1 MISRYGIFC
10 RVVEQGSFTRAAAVC
25 GYSQSAVSQNV
36 KALEQETGVTLLR
49 RQKDGVQLTQDGAE
63 FYHYIQ
69 AVFQAEQALERKR
82 QETMGL
88 QNSVIRIGTF
98 TSVSR
103 NLLPPKMKAF
113 KERYPQVRFVLRQ
126 GEYTSIPQWIRQGDI
141 DFGFVNQDA
150 VEGLETRLLYEDHM
164 LAVLPQGHPLEQEDR
179 LTLRQLSREP
189 LILLDEG
196 EHSVL
201 LDAFRQAGLTPN
213 LAYEVYDD
221 YSILSMV
228 RQGLGISVLYEK
240 VVAGFEQGLSL
251 RPILEAPRRRV
262 ALSWLSWETMPYA
275 ARRFAEFLVSG
286 NPSVAVGDSSP
297 YRGAM
302 KRFQ

>member
-49 RQKDGVQLTQDGAE
+49 RQKDGVQLTQDGKE
-63 FYHYIQ
+63 FYPYIL
-69 AVFQAEQALERKR
+69 AVFQSEQALEQKR

-113 KERYPQVRFVLRQ
+113 KQRYPQVRFVLRQ

-164 LAVLPQGHPLEQEDR
+164 LAVLPQGHPLEQEER

-286 NPSVAVGDSSP
+286 
-297 YRGAM
+297 
-302 KRFQ
+302 

>member
-63 FYHYIQ
+63 FYPYIQ

>member
-1 MISRYGIFC
+1 MGRDRMISRYGIFC

-63 FYHYIQ
+63 FYPYIQ
-69 AVFQAEQALERKR
+69 AVFQAEQALERRR

-113 KERYPQVRFVLRQ
+113 KQRYPQVRFVLRQ

-164 LAVLPQGHPLEQEDR
+164 LAVLPQGHPLEQEER

-286 NPSVAVGDSSP
+286 
-297 YRGAM
+297 
-302 KRFQ
+302 

>member
-10 RVVEQGSFTRAAAVC
+10 RVVEQGSFTRAAEEL

-36 KALEQETGVTLLR
+36 RALEQETGVTLLSR
-49 RQKDGVQLTQDGAE
+49 RKDGVQLTQDGQE
-63 FYHYIQ
+63 FYPYIQ
-69 AVFQAEQALERKR
+69 SIFQAEQALERKR

-88 QNSVIRIGTF
+88 QNSLIRIGTF

-103 NLLPPKMKAF
+103 NLLPPMMKRF
-113 KERYPQVRFVLRQ
+113 KETYPDVRFVLRQ
-126 GEYTSIPQWIRQGDI
+126 GEYTSIPQWIRQGEI
-141 DFGFVNQDA
+141 DFGFVNEDA
-150 VEGLETRLLYEDHM
+150 VEGMETHLLYEDHM
-164 LAVLPQGHPLEQEDR
+164 LAVLPQGHPLSEKSMLSLADI
-179 LTLRQLSREP
+179 SREP

-201 LDAFRQAGLTPN
+201 LEAFRHAKLSPN
-213 LAYEVYDD
+213 LAYKVYDD

-251 RPILEAPRRRV
+251 RPILESPRRRV
-262 ALSWLSWETMPYA
+262 ALSWLSWDTMPYA
-275 ARRFAEFLVSG
+275 ARRFAEFLMAES
-286 NPSVAVGDSSP
+286 
-297 YRGAM
+297 
-302 KRFQ
+302 K

>member
-63 FYHYIQ
+63 FYPYIL
-69 AVFQAEQALERKR
+69 AVFQSEQALERKR

-113 KERYPQVRFVLRQ
+113 KQRYPQVRFVLRQ

-164 LAVLPQGHPLEQEDR
+164 LAVLPQGHPLEQEER

-201 LDAFRQAGLTPN
+201 LDAFRQTGLTPN

-286 NPSVAVGDSSP
+286 
-297 YRGAM
+297 
-302 KRFQ
+302 

>member
-10 RVVEQGSFTRAAAVC
+10 RVVEQGSFTRAAEEL

-36 KALEQETGVTLLR
+36 RALEQETGVTLLFR
-49 RQKDGVQLTQDGAE
+49 RKDGVQLTQDGQE
-63 FYHYIQ
+63 FYPYIQ
-69 AVFQAEQALERKR
+69 SIFQAEQALERKR

-88 QNSVIRIGTF
+88 QNSLIRIGTF

-103 NLLPPKMKAF
+103 NLLPPMMKRF
-113 KERYPQVRFVLRQ
+113 KEKYPDVRFVLRQ
-126 GEYTSIPQWIRQGDI
+126 GEYTSIPQWIRQGEI

-150 VEGLETRLLYEDHM
+150 VEGMETRLLYEDHM
-164 LAVLPQGHPLEQEDR
+164 LAVLPQGHRLEKKSS
-179 LTLRQLSREP
+179 LTLRDISTEP

-201 LDAFRQAGLTPN
+201 LDAFHSAGLTPN

-251 RPILEAPRRRV
+251 RPIQESPRRRV
-262 ALSWLSWETMPYA
+262 ALSWLSWDTMPYA
-275 ARRFAEFLVSG
+275 ARRFAEFLMENS
-286 NPSVAVGDSSP
+286 
-297 YRGAM
+297 
-302 KRFQ
+302 

>member
-10 RVVEQGSFTRAAAVC
+10 RVVEQGSFTRAAEEL

-36 KALEQETGVTLLR
+36 RALEQETGVTLLSR
-49 RQKDGVQLTQDGAE
+49 RKDGVQLTQDGQE
-63 FYHYIQ
+63 FYPYIQ
-69 AVFQAEQALERKR
+69 SIFQAEQALERKC

-88 QNSVIRIGTF
+88 QNSLIRIGTF

-103 NLLPPKMKAF
+103 NLLPPMMKRF
-113 KERYPQVRFVLRQ
+113 KEKYPDVRFVLRQ
-126 GEYTSIPQWIRQGDI
+126 GEYTSIPQWIRQGEI

-150 VEGLETRLLYEDHM
+150 VEGMETRLLYEDHM
-164 LAVLPQGHPLEQEDR
+164 LAVLPQGHRLEKKSS
-179 LTLRQLSREP
+179 LTLQDISTEP

-201 LDAFRQAGLTPN
+201 LDAFHSAGLTPN

-251 RPILEAPRRRV
+251 RSIQESPRRRV
-262 ALSWLSWETMPYA
+262 ALSWLSWDTMPYA
-275 ARRFAEFLVSG
+275 ARRFAEFLMENS
-286 NPSVAVGDSSP
+286 
-297 YRGAM
+297 
-302 KRFQ
+302 

>member
-10 RVVEQGSFTRAAAVC
+10 KVAELGSFTRAAESC
-25 GYSQSAVSQNV
+25 GYSQSAISQNI
-36 KALEQETGVTLLR
+36 KALEQETGVSLLSR
-49 RQKDGVQLTQDGAE
+49 RKDGVQLTADGRD
-63 FYHYIQ
+63 FFPYLQ
-69 AVFQAEQALERKR
+69 AVWQAEQALERRR

-88 QNSVIRIGTF
+88 KNSVIRIGTF

-113 KERYPQVRFVLRQ
+113 KARYPDVRFVLRQ
-126 GEYTSIPQWIRQGDI
+126 GEYTSIPQWSRQGEI

-150 VEGLETRLLYEDHM
+150 VDSMETRLLYEDHM
-164 LAVLPQGHPLEQEDR
+164 LAVLPQGHPLEQKPVIPLKE
-179 LTLRQLSREP
+179 LSSEP

-196 EHSVL
+196 DHSVL
-201 LDAFRQAGLTPN
+201 LDAFRQAGQTPN
-213 LAYEVYDD
+213 IAYEVYDD

-240 VVAGFEQGLSL
+240 VVSGFESGLSL

-262 ALSWLSWETMPYA
+262 ALAWSSWETMPYA
-275 ARRFAEFLVSG
+275 ARRFAEFLMG
-286 NPSVAVGDSSP
+286 ND
-297 YRGAM
+297 
-302 KRFQ
+302 

>member
-10 RVVEQGSFTRAAAVC
+10 RVVEQGSFTRAAEEL

-36 KALEQETGVTLLR
+36 RALEQETGVTLLSR
-49 RQKDGVQLTQDGAE
+49 RKDGVQLTQDGQE
-63 FYHYIQ
+63 FYPYIQ
-69 AVFQAEQALERKR
+69 SIFQAEQALERKR

-88 QNSVIRIGTF
+88 QNSLIRIGTF

-103 NLLPPKMKAF
+103 NLLPPMMKRF
-113 KERYPQVRFVLRQ
+113 KEKYPDVRFVLRQ
-126 GEYTSIPQWIRQGDI
+126 GEYTSIPQWIRQGEI

-150 VEGLETRLLYEDHM
+150 VEGMETRLLYEDHM
-164 LAVLPQGHPLEQEDR
+164 LAVLPQGHRLEGKSS
-179 LTLRQLSREP
+179 LTLQDISTEP

-201 LDAFRQAGLTPN
+201 LDAFHSAGLTPN

-251 RPILEAPRRRV
+251 RSIQESPRRRV
-262 ALSWLSWETMPYA
+262 ALSWLSWDTMPYA
-275 ARRFAEFLVSG
+275 ARRFAEFLMENS
-286 NPSVAVGDSSP
+286 
-297 YRGAM
+297 
-302 KRFQ
+302 

>member
-10 RVVEQGSFTRAAAVC
+10 RVVEQGSFTRAAEEL

-36 KALEQETGVTLLR
+36 RALEQETGVTLLSR
-49 RQKDGVQLTQDGAE
+49 RKDGVQLTQDGQE
-63 FYHYIQ
+63 FYPYIQ
-69 AVFQAEQALERKR
+69 SIFQAEQALERKR

-88 QNSVIRIGTF
+88 QNSLIRIGTF

-103 NLLPPKMKAF
+103 NLLPPMMKRF
-113 KERYPQVRFVLRQ
+113 KEKYPDVRVVLRQ
-126 GEYTSIPQWIRQGDI
+126 GEYTSIPQWIRQGEI

-150 VEGLETRLLYEDHM
+150 VEGMETRLLYEDHM
-164 LAVLPQGHPLEQEDR
+164 LAVLPQGHRLEKKSS
-179 LTLRQLSREP
+179 LTLQDISTEP

-201 LDAFRQAGLTPN
+201 LDAFHSAGLTPN

-251 RPILEAPRRRV
+251 RPIQESPRRRV
-262 ALSWLSWETMPYA
+262 ALSWVSWDTMPYA
-275 ARRFAEFLVSG
+275 ARRFAEFLMENS
-286 NPSVAVGDSSP
+286 
-297 YRGAM
+297 
-302 KRFQ
+302 

>member
-10 RVVEQGSFTRAAAVC
+10 RVVEQGSFTRAAEEL

-36 KALEQETGVTLLR
+36 RALEQETGVTLLSR
-49 RQKDGVQLTQDGAE
+49 RKDGVQLTQDGQE
-63 FYHYIQ
+63 FYPYIQ
-69 AVFQAEQALERKR
+69 SIFQAEQALERKR

-88 QNSVIRIGTF
+88 QNSLIRIGTF

-103 NLLPPKMKAF
+103 NLLPPMMKRF
-113 KERYPQVRFVLRQ
+113 KEKYPDVRFVLRQ
-126 GEYTSIPQWIRQGDI
+126 GEYTSIPQWIRQGEI

-150 VEGLETRLLYEDHM
+150 VEGMKTRLLYEDHM
-164 LAVLPQGHPLEQEDR
+164 LAVLPQGHRLEGKSS
-179 LTLRQLSREP
+179 LTLQDISTEP

-201 LDAFRQAGLTPN
+201 LDAFHSAGLTPN

-251 RPILEAPRRRV
+251 RPIQESPRRRV
-262 ALSWLSWETMPYA
+262 ALSWLSWDTMPYA
-275 ARRFAEFLVSG
+275 ARRFAEFLMENS
-286 NPSVAVGDSSP
+286 
-297 YRGAM
+297 
-302 KRFQ
+302 

>member
-10 RVVEQGSFTRAAAVC
+10 RVVEQGSFTRAAEEL

-36 KALEQETGVTLLR
+36 RALEQETGVTLLSR
-49 RQKDGVQLTQDGAE
+49 RKDGVQLTQDGQE
-63 FYHYIQ
+63 FYPYIQ
-69 AVFQAEQALERKR
+69 SIFQAEQALERKR

-88 QNSVIRIGTF
+88 QNSLIRIGTF

-103 NLLPPKMKAF
+103 NLLPPMMKRF
-113 KERYPQVRFVLRQ
+113 KEKYPDVRFVLRQ
-126 GEYTSIPQWIRQGDI
+126 GEYTSIPQWIRQGEI

-150 VEGLETRLLYEDHM
+150 VEGMETRLLYEDHM
-164 LAVLPQGHPLEQEDR
+164 LAVLPQGHRLEKKSS
-179 LTLRQLSREP
+179 LTLQDISTEP

-201 LDAFRQAGLTPN
+201 LDAFHSAGLTPN

-251 RPILEAPRRRV
+251 RPIQESPRRRV
-262 ALSWLSWETMPYA
+262 ALSWLSWDTMPYA
-275 ARRFAEFLVSG
+275 ARRFAEFLMENS
-286 NPSVAVGDSSP
+286 
-297 YRGAM
+297 
-302 KRFQ
+302 

>member
-10 RVVEQGSFTRAAAVC
+10 KVAELGSFTRAAEAC
-25 GYSQSAVSQNV
+25 GYSQSAISQNI
-36 KALEQETGVTLLR
+36 KALEQETGVCLLSR
-49 RQKDGVQLTQDGAE
+49 RKDGVQLTPDGRD
-63 FYHYIQ
+63 FFPYIQ
-69 AVFQAEQALERKR
+69 AVWQAEQALERRR

-103 NLLPPKMKAF
+103 NLLPPKMKEF
-113 KERYPQVRFVLRQ
+113 KARYPQVRFVLRQ
-126 GEYTSIPQWIRQGDI
+126 GEYTSIPQWIRQGEI

-150 VEGLETRLLYEDHM
+150 VAGLETRLLYEDHM
-164 LAVLPQGHPLEQEDR
+164 LAVLPHGHPLEEKQVIP
-179 LTLRQLSREP
+179 LRELSQEP

-196 EHSVL
+196 DHSVL
-201 LDAFRQAGLTPN
+201 LDAFRQADLRPN
-213 LAYEVYDD
+213 IAYEVYDD

-240 VVAGFEQGLSL
+240 VVTGFEAGLSL

-262 ALSWLSWETMPYA
+262 ALAWLSWETMPYA
-275 ARRFAEFLVSG
+275 ARRFAEFL
-286 NPSVAVGDSSP
+286 
-297 YRGAM
+297 M
-302 KRFQ
+302 EE

>member
-10 RVVEQGSFTRAAAVC
+10 RVVEQGSFTRAAEAC
-25 GYSQSAVSQNV
+25 GYSQSAISQNV
-36 KALEQETGVTLLR
+36 RALEQETGVTLLSR
-49 RQKDGVQLTQDGAE
+49 RKDGIQLTQDGAG
-63 FYHYIQ
+63 FYPYIQ
-69 AVFQAEQALERKR
+69 AIFQAEQALERKR

-88 QNSVIRIGTF
+88 QNSLIRIGTF

-103 NLLPPKMKAF
+103 NLPPPLMKQF

-150 VEGLETRLLYEDHM
+150 VGDLETRLLYEDHM
-164 LAVLPQGHPLEQEDR
+164 LAVLPQGHPLEAQAMLSLKD
-179 LTLRQLSREP
+179 LSREP

-201 LDAFRQAGLTPN
+201 LDAFREANLTPN

-228 RQGLGISVLYEK
+228 RQGLGVSVLYEK

-251 RPILEAPRRRV
+251 RPNCESPRRRV
-262 ALSWLSWETMPYA
+262 ALSWLSWDTMPYA
-275 ARRFAEFLVSG
+275 ARRFAEYLMEKT
-286 NPSVAVGDSSP
+286 D
-297 YRGAM
+297 
-302 KRFQ
+302 QT

>member
-49 RQKDGVQLTQDGAE
+49 RQKDGVQLTQDGTE
-63 FYHYIQ
+63 FYPYIL
-69 AVFQAEQALERKR
+69 AVFQSEQALERKR

-113 KERYPQVRFVLRQ
+113 KQRYPQVRFVLRQ

-164 LAVLPQGHPLEQEDR
+164 LAVLPQGHPLEQEER

-286 NPSVAVGDSSP
+286 
-297 YRGAM
+297 
-302 KRFQ
+302 

>member
-10 RVVEQGSFTRAAAVC
+10 KVAELGSFTRAAESC
-25 GYSQSAVSQNV
+25 GYSQSAISQNI
-36 KALEQETGVTLLR
+36 KALEQETGVSLLSR
-49 RQKDGVQLTQDGAE
+49 RKDGVQLTADGRD
-63 FYHYIQ
+63 FFPYLQ
-69 AVFQAEQALERKR
+69 AVWQAEQALERRR

-88 QNSVIRIGTF
+88 KNSVIRIGTF

-113 KERYPQVRFVLRQ
+113 KARYPDVRFVLRQ
-126 GEYTSIPQWIRQGDI
+126 GEYTSIPQWIRQGEI

-150 VEGLETRLLYEDHM
+150 VDSMDTRLLYEDHM
-164 LAVLPQGHPLEQEDR
+164 LAVLPQGHPLEQKPVIPLKE
-179 LTLRQLSREP
+179 LSSEP

-196 EHSVL
+196 DHSVL
-201 LDAFRQAGLTPN
+201 LDAFRQAGQTPN
-213 LAYEVYDD
+213 IAYEVYDD

-240 VVAGFEQGLSL
+240 VGSGFESGLSL

-262 ALSWLSWETMPYA
+262 ALAWSSWETMPYA
-275 ARRFAEFLVSG
+275 ARRFAEFLMG
-286 NPSVAVGDSSP
+286 ND
-297 YRGAM
+297 
-302 KRFQ
+302 

>member
-49 RQKDGVQLTQDGAE
+49 RQKDGIQLTQDGAE
-63 FYHYIQ
+63 FYPYIL
-69 AVFQAEQALERKR
+69 AVFQSEQALERKR

-113 KERYPQVRFVLRQ
+113 KQRYPQVRFVLRQ

-164 LAVLPQGHPLEQEDR
+164 LAVLPQGHPLEQEER

-286 NPSVAVGDSSP
+286 
-297 YRGAM
+297 
-302 KRFQ
+302 

>member
-63 FYHYIQ
+63 FYPYIL
-69 AVFQAEQALERKR
+69 AVFQSEQALERKR

-113 KERYPQVRFVLRQ
+113 QQRYPQVRFVLRQ

-164 LAVLPQGHPLEQEDR
+164 LAVLPQGHPLEQEER

-286 NPSVAVGDSSP
+286 
-297 YRGAM
+297 
-302 KRFQ
+302 

>member
-10 RVVEQGSFTRAAAVC
+10 RVVEQGSFTRAAALC

-63 FYHYIQ
+63 FYPYIL
-69 AVFQAEQALERKR
+69 AVFQSEQALERKR

-113 KERYPQVRFVLRQ
+113 KQRYPQVRFVLRQ

-164 LAVLPQGHPLEQEDR
+164 LAVLPQGHPLEQEER

-286 NPSVAVGDSSP
+286 
-297 YRGAM
+297 
-302 KRFQ
+302 

>member
-10 RVVEQGSFTRAAAVC
+10 KVAELGSFTRAAESC
-25 GYSQSAVSQNV
+25 GYSQSAISQNI
-36 KALEQETGVTLLR
+36 KALEQETGVSLLSR
-49 RQKDGVQLTQDGAE
+49 RKDGVQLTADGRD
-63 FYHYIQ
+63 FVPYLQ
-69 AVFQAEQALERKR
+69 AVWQAEQALERRR

-88 QNSVIRIGTF
+88 KNSIIRIGTF

-113 KERYPQVRFVLRQ
+113 KARYPDVRFVLRQ
-126 GEYTSIPQWIRQGDI
+126 GEYTSIPQWIRQGEI

-150 VEGLETRLLYEDHM
+150 VDSMDTRLLYEDHM
-164 LAVLPQGHPLEQEDR
+164 LAVLPQGHPLEQKPVIPLKE
-179 LTLRQLSREP
+179 LSREP

-196 EHSVL
+196 DHSVL
-201 LDAFRQAGLTPN
+201 LDAFRQAGQTPN
-213 LAYEVYDD
+213 IAYEVYDD

-240 VVAGFEQGLSL
+240 VVSGFESGLSL

-262 ALSWLSWETMPYA
+262 ALAWSSWETMPYA
-275 ARRFAEFLVSG
+275 ARRFAEFLMG
-286 NPSVAVGDSSP
+286 ND
-297 YRGAM
+297 
-302 KRFQ
+302 

>member
-10 RVVEQGSFTRAAAVC
+10 RVVEQGSFTRAAEEL

-36 KALEQETGVTLLR
+36 RALEQETGVTLLSR
-49 RQKDGVQLTQDGAE
+49 RKDGVQLTQDGQE
-63 FYHYIQ
+63 FYPYIQ
-69 AVFQAEQALERKR
+69 SIFQAEQALERKR

-88 QNSVIRIGTF
+88 QNSLIRIGTF

-103 NLLPPKMKAF
+103 NLLPPMMKRF
-113 KERYPQVRFVLRQ
+113 KEKYPDVRFVLRQ
-126 GEYTSIPQWIRQGDI
+126 GEYTSIPQWIRQGEI

-150 VEGLETRLLYEDHM
+150 VEGMETRLLYEDHM
-164 LAVLPQGHPLEQEDR
+164 LAVLPQGHRLEEKPS
-179 LTLRQLSREP
+179 LTLRDISTEP

-201 LDAFRQAGLTPN
+201 LDAFHSAGLTPN

-251 RPILEAPRRRV
+251 RPIQESPRRRV
-262 ALSWLSWETMPYA
+262 ALSWLSWDTMPYA
-275 ARRFAEFLVSG
+275 ARRFAEFLMENS
-286 NPSVAVGDSSP
+286 
-297 YRGAM
+297 
-302 KRFQ
+302 

>member
-63 FYHYIQ
+63 FYPYIQ
-69 AVFQAEQALERKR
+69 SVFQAEQALERKR

-88 QNSVIRIGTF
+88 QNSIIRIGTF

-113 KERYPQVRFVLRQ
+113 KQRYPQVRFVLRQ

-164 LAVLPQGHPLEQEDR
+164 LAVLPQGHPLEQEER

-201 LDAFRQAGLTPN
+201 LDAFRQAGLNPN

-286 NPSVAVGDSSP
+286 
-297 YRGAM
+297 
-302 KRFQ
+302 

>member
-10 RVVEQGSFTRAAAVC
+10 KVAELGSFTRAAESC
-25 GYSQSAVSQNV
+25 GYSQSAISQNI
-36 KALEQETGVTLLR
+36 KALEQETGVSLLSR
-49 RQKDGVQLTQDGAE
+49 RKDGVQLTADGRD
-63 FYHYIQ
+63 FFPYLQ
-69 AVFQAEQALERKR
+69 AVWQAEQALERRR

-88 QNSVIRIGTF
+88 KNSLIRIGTF

-113 KERYPQVRFVLRQ
+113 KARYPDVRFVLRQ
-126 GEYTSIPQWIRQGDI
+126 GEYTSIPQWIRQGEI

-150 VEGLETRLLYEDHM
+150 VDSMETRLLYEDHM
-164 LAVLPQGHPLEQEDR
+164 LAVLPQGHPLEQKPVIPLKE
-179 LTLRQLSREP
+179 LSREP

-196 EHSVL
+196 DHSVL
-201 LDAFRQAGLTPN
+201 LDAFRQAGQTPN
-213 LAYEVYDD
+213 IAYEVYDD

-240 VVAGFEQGLSL
+240 VVSGFESGLSL

-262 ALSWLSWETMPYA
+262 ALAWSSWETMPYA
-275 ARRFAEFLVSG
+275 ARRFAEFLMG
-286 NPSVAVGDSSP
+286 ND
-297 YRGAM
+297 
-302 KRFQ
+302 

>member
-10 RVVEQGSFTRAAAVC
+10 RVVEQGSFTRAAEEL

-36 KALEQETGVTLLR
+36 RALEQETGVTLLSR
-49 RQKDGVQLTQDGAE
+49 RKDGVQLTQDGQE
-63 FYHYIQ
+63 FYPYIQ
-69 AVFQAEQALERKR
+69 SIFQAEQALERKR

-88 QNSVIRIGTF
+88 QNSLIRIGTF

-103 NLLPPKMKAF
+103 NLLPPMMKRF
-113 KERYPQVRFVLRQ
+113 KEKYPDVRFVLRQ
-126 GEYTSIPQWIRQGDI
+126 GEYTSIPQWIRQGEI

-150 VEGLETRLLYEDHM
+150 VEGMETRLLYEDHM
-164 LAVLPQGHPLEQEDR
+164 LAVLPQGHRLEGKSS
-179 LTLRQLSREP
+179 LTLQDISTEP

-201 LDAFRQAGLTPN
+201 LDAFHSAGLTPN

-251 RPILEAPRRRV
+251 RPIQESPRRRV
-262 ALSWLSWETMPYA
+262 ALSWLSWDTMPYA
-275 ARRFAEFLVSG
+275 ARRFAEFLMENS
-286 NPSVAVGDSSP
+286 
-297 YRGAM
+297 
-302 KRFQ
+302 

>member
-10 RVVEQGSFTRAAAVC
+10 RVVEQGSFTRAAEEL

-36 KALEQETGVTLLR
+36 RALEQETGVTLLSR
-49 RQKDGVQLTQDGAE
+49 RKDGVQLTQDGQE
-63 FYHYIQ
+63 FYPYIQ
-69 AVFQAEQALERKR
+69 SIFQAEQALERKR

-88 QNSVIRIGTF
+88 QNSLIRIGTF

-103 NLLPPKMKAF
+103 NLLPPMMKRF
-113 KERYPQVRFVLRQ
+113 KEKYPDVRFVLRQ
-126 GEYTSIPQWIRQGDI
+126 GEYTSIPQWIRQGEI

-150 VEGLETRLLYEDHM
+150 VEGMETRLLYEDHM
-164 LAVLPQGHPLEQEDR
+164 LAVLPQGHRLEKKSS
-179 LTLRQLSREP
+179 LTLQDISTEP

-201 LDAFRQAGLTPN
+201 LDAFHSAGLTPN

-251 RPILEAPRRRV
+251 RPIQESPRRRV
-262 ALSWLSWETMPYA
+262 ALSWVSWDTMPYA
-275 ARRFAEFLVSG
+275 ARRFAEFLMENS
-286 NPSVAVGDSSP
+286 
-297 YRGAM
+297 
-302 KRFQ
+302 

>member
-1 MISRYGIFC
+1 MICRYGIFC
-10 RVVEQGSFTRAAAVC
+10 RVVEQGSFTRAAEEL

-36 KALEQETGVTLLR
+36 RALEQETGVTLLFR
-49 RQKDGVQLTQDGAE
+49 RKDGVQLTQDGQE
-63 FYHYIQ
+63 FYPYIQ
-69 AVFQAEQALERKR
+69 SIFQAEQALERKR

-88 QNSVIRIGTF
+88 QNSLIRIGTF

-103 NLLPPKMKAF
+103 NLLPPMMKRF
-113 KERYPQVRFVLRQ
+113 KEKYPDVRFVLRQ
-126 GEYTSIPQWIRQGDI
+126 GEYTSIPQWIRQGEI

-150 VEGLETRLLYEDHM
+150 VEGMETRLLYEDHM
-164 LAVLPQGHPLEQEDR
+164 LAALPQGHRLEGKSS
-179 LTLRQLSREP
+179 LTLQDISTEP

-201 LDAFRQAGLTPN
+201 LDAFHSAGLTPN

-251 RPILEAPRRRV
+251 RSIQESPRRRV
-262 ALSWLSWETMPYA
+262 ALSWLSWDTMPYA
-275 ARRFAEFLVSG
+275 ARRFAEFLMENS
-286 NPSVAVGDSSP
+286 
-297 YRGAM
+297 
-302 KRFQ
+302 

>member
-10 RVVEQGSFTRAAAVC
+10 KVAELGSFTRAAESC
-25 GYSQSAVSQNV
+25 GYSQSAISQNI
-36 KALEQETGVTLLR
+36 KALEQETGVSLLSR
-49 RQKDGVQLTQDGAE
+49 RKDGVQLTADGRD
-63 FYHYIQ
+63 FFPYLQ
-69 AVFQAEQALERKR
+69 AVWQAEQALERRR

-88 QNSVIRIGTF
+88 KNSVIRIGTF

-113 KERYPQVRFVLRQ
+113 KARYPDVRFVLRQ
-126 GEYTSIPQWIRQGDI
+126 GEYTSIPQWIRQGEI

-150 VEGLETRLLYEDHM
+150 VDSMDTRLLYEDHM
-164 LAVLPQGHPLEQEDR
+164 LAVLPQGHHLEQKPVIPLKE
-179 LTLRQLSREP
+179 LSREP

-196 EHSVL
+196 DHSVL
-201 LDAFRQAGLTPN
+201 LDAFRQAGQTPN
-213 LAYEVYDD
+213 IAYEVYDD

-240 VVAGFEQGLSL
+240 VVSGFESGLSL

-262 ALSWLSWETMPYA
+262 ALAWSSWETMPYA
-275 ARRFAEFLVSG
+275 ARRFAEFLME
-286 NPSVAVGDSSP
+286 ND
-297 YRGAM
+297 
-302 KRFQ
+302 

>member
-10 RVVEQGSFTRAAAVC
+10 KVAELGSFTRAAESC
-25 GYSQSAVSQNV
+25 GYSQSAISQNI
-36 KALEQETGVTLLR
+36 KALEQETGVSLLSR
-49 RQKDGVQLTQDGAE
+49 RKDGVQLTADGRD
-63 FYHYIQ
+63 FFPYLQ
-69 AVFQAEQALERKR
+69 AVWQAEQALERRR

-88 QNSVIRIGTF
+88 KNSVIRIGTF

-113 KERYPQVRFVLRQ
+113 KARYPDVRFVLRQ
-126 GEYTSIPQWIRQGDI
+126 GEYTSIPQWIRQGEI

-150 VEGLETRLLYEDHM
+150 VDSMDTRLLYEDHM
-164 LAVLPQGHPLEQEDR
+164 LAVLPQGHPLEQKPVIPLKE
-179 LTLRQLSREP
+179 LSREP

-196 EHSVL
+196 DHSVL
-201 LDAFRQAGLTPN
+201 LDAFRQAGQTPN
-213 LAYEVYDD
+213 IAYEVYDD

-240 VVAGFEQGLSL
+240 VVSGFESGLSL

-262 ALSWLSWETMPYA
+262 ALAWSSWETMPYA
-275 ARRFAEFLVSG
+275 ARRFAEFLMG
-286 NPSVAVGDSSP
+286 HD
-297 YRGAM
+297 
-302 KRFQ
+302 

>member
-63 FYHYIQ
+63 FYPYIQ

-150 VEGLETRLLYEDHM
+150 VEGLETKLLYEDHM
-164 LAVLPQGHPLEQEDR
+164 LAVLPQGHPLEQEAR
-179 LTLRQLSREP
+179 LSLRQLSREP

-240 VVAGFEQGLSL
+240 VAAGFEQGLSL

-275 ARRFAEFLVSG
+275 ARRFAEFLVNG
-286 NPSVAVGDSSP
+286 
-297 YRGAM
+297 
-302 KRFQ
+302 

>member
-63 FYHYIQ
+63 FYPYIQ
-69 AVFQAEQALERKR
+69 SVFQAEQALERKR

-88 QNSVIRIGTF
+88 QNSIIRIGTF

-113 KERYPQVRFVLRQ
+113 KQRYPQVRFVLRQ

-164 LAVLPQGHPLEQEDR
+164 LAVLPQGHPLEQEER

-201 LDAFRQAGLTPN
+201 LDAFRQAGMNPN

-286 NPSVAVGDSSP
+286 
-297 YRGAM
+297 
-302 KRFQ
+302 

>member
-10 RVVEQGSFTRAAAVC
+10 KVAELGSFTRAAESC
-25 GYSQSAVSQNV
+25 GYSQSAISQNI
-36 KALEQETGVTLLR
+36 KALEQETGVSLLSR
-49 RQKDGVQLTQDGAE
+49 RKDGVQLTADGRD
-63 FYHYIQ
+63 FFPYIQ
-69 AVFQAEQALERKR
+69 AVWQAEQALERRR

-88 QNSVIRIGTF
+88 KNSVIRIGTF

-113 KERYPQVRFVLRQ
+113 KARYPDVRFVLRQ
-126 GEYTSIPQWIRQGDI
+126 GEYTSIPQWIRQGEI

-150 VEGLETRLLYEDHM
+150 VDSMDTRLLYEDHM
-164 LAVLPQGHPLEQEDR
+164 LAVLPQGHPLEQNPVIPLKE
-179 LTLRQLSREP
+179 LSREP

-196 EHSVL
+196 DHSVL
-201 LDAFRQAGLTPN
+201 LDAFRQAGQTPN
-213 LAYEVYDD
+213 IAYEVYDD

-240 VVAGFEQGLSL
+240 VVSGFESGLSL

-262 ALSWLSWETMPYA
+262 ALAWSSWETMPYA
-275 ARRFAEFLVSG
+275 ARRFAEFLME
-286 NPSVAVGDSSP
+286 ND
-297 YRGAM
+297 
-302 KRFQ
+302 

>member
-10 RVVEQGSFTRAAAVC
+10 RVVEQGSFTRAAEEL

-36 KALEQETGVTLLR
+36 RALEQETGVTLLSR
-49 RQKDGVQLTQDGAE
+49 RKDGVQLTQDGQE
-63 FYHYIQ
+63 FYPYIQ
-69 AVFQAEQALERKR
+69 SIFQAEQALERKR

-88 QNSVIRIGTF
+88 QNSLIRIGTF

-103 NLLPPKMKAF
+103 NLLPPMMKRF
-113 KERYPQVRFVLRQ
+113 KEKYPDVRFVLRQ
-126 GEYTSIPQWIRQGDI
+126 GEYTSIPQWIRQGEI

-150 VEGLETRLLYEDHM
+150 VEGMETRLLYEDHM
-164 LAVLPQGHPLEQEDR
+164 LAVLPQSHRLKGKSS
-179 LTLRQLSREP
+179 LTLQDISTEP

-201 LDAFRQAGLTPN
+201 LDAFHSAGLTPN

-251 RPILEAPRRRV
+251 RSIQESPRRRV
-262 ALSWLSWETMPYA
+262 ALSWLSWDTMPYA
-275 ARRFAEFLVSG
+275 ARRFAEFLMENS
-286 NPSVAVGDSSP
+286 
-297 YRGAM
+297 
-302 KRFQ
+302 